1 MSTSKGNDP
10 SQGCLKAVLFF
21 AALGVLGWV
30 FEESDKAG
38 DLAGGLMKLIM
49 FVGICAVVIL
59 YNQQKN

>member
-10 SQGCLKAVLFF
+10 SQGCLKTVLVFAVI
-21 AALGVLGWV
+21 GVIGWV

-49 FVGICAVVIL
+49 FVGICAVAIL
-59 YNQQKN
+59 FYKEKN